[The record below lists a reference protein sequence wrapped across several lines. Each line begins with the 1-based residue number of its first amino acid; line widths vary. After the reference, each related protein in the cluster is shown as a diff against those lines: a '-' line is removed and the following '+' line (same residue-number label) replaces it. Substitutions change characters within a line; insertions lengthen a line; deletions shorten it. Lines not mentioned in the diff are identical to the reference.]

1 MTKKIFSF
9 LLLIILVVGFTSFN
23 KVSAEETYPE
33 GCSSAIGYSV
43 TTGQTCNGEN
53 EAITGFL
60 PGCTTALGY
69 SITNGA
75 PCSGGEEALQF
86 LAGCTDITGYSTQ
99 TGAPCNGTSVAT
111 ISTDGTPGTPIPGL
125 PLTGPSSDLMTTIAT
140 LVGSGLLAIFGFRYL
155 MKPNTIKK

>member
-1 MTKKIFSF
+1 MTKNIFSF
-9 LLLIILVVGFTSFN
+9 LLLIMLVVGFASFN
-23 KVSAEETYPE
+23 KASAETYPE
-33 GCSSAIGYSV
+33 GCSSAIGYSI

-69 SITNGA
+69 STVNGA

-111 ISTDGTPGTPIPGL
+111 LSTGGTPGTPGL

-140 LVGSGLLAIFGFRYL
+140 LIGAGLFSIFGFRYL